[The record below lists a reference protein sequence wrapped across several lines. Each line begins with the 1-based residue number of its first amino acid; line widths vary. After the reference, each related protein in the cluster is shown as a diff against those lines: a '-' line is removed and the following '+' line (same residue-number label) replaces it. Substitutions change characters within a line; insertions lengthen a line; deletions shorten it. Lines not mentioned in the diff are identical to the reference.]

1 MLAIFPWPQ
10 PTTGPWLLCE
20 GETELISEKNMV
32 DGNAYVNLPLTCFGE
47 LEQFSCQWKTWTTWT
62 TPCHGRI
69 SAVPCMKTCVN
80 EYCDLAVTFYTHTKS
95 ALKAKFLMKVRIF
108 PIIYQAICDFA
119 GSEVTTVMLWRAAPS
134 DSEDTRLVYRYI
146 CRDGQAAIQR

>member
-1 MLAIFPWPQ
+1 
-10 PTTGPWLLCE
+10 
-20 GETELISEKNMV
+20 
-32 DGNAYVNLPLTCFGE
+32 
-47 LEQFSCQWKTWTTWT
+47 
-62 TPCHGRI
+62 
-69 SAVPCMKTCVN
+69 
-80 EYCDLAVTFYTHTKS
+80 
-95 ALKAKFLMKVRIF
+95 MKVRIF